1 MCACWPL
8 IPCPNQMCHVSSWSS
23 QFLADNNH
31 VTARRDPKLREYLH
45 SVLMDD
51 EEIAPRICK
60 LATIFGCGAPCCFWK
75 CIMSIQCFF
84 VLDIVFTSD
93 QPSNLGTHVTAGML
107 RRCQSAAAALL

>member
-1 MCACWPL
+1 
-8 IPCPNQMCHVSSWSS
+8 MCHVSSWSS

-60 LATIFGCGAPCCFWK
+60 LATIFG
-75 CIMSIQCFF
+75 
-84 VLDIVFTSD
+84 
-93 QPSNLGTHVTAGML
+93 
-107 RRCQSAAAALL
+107 